1 MAGSDVA
8 PDTMSESETSDRIT
22 AHFHD
27 RGLELR
33 SKESPDAWIIAEH
46 PVSVEQ

>member
-1 MAGSDVA
+1 MAGVLVPPLSM
-8 PDTMSESETSDRIT
+8 TESETPTRVT

-27 RGLELR
+27 GRLELR
-33 SKESPDAWIIAEH
+33 SEESPDAWIIADD